1 MECEKL
7 EKIQKNFVPQYISDF
22 QLKYSLRNWVS
33 DYQFQFDTVLY
44 DIIYGVYFE
53 PWTRQLPFF
62 ANFYQTTHIISGK
75 VCSLRQITKRSA
87 EVLRQQ

>member
-1 MECEKL
+1 MECENL

-53 PWTRQLPFF
+53 P
-62 ANFYQTTHIISGK
+62 
-75 VCSLRQITKRSA
+75 
-87 EVLRQQ
+87 